1 MILDDFR
8 LDGRVALVTGA
19 GTGLGAAL
27 AVGLAEA
34 GAELALVTRR
44 TPLEE
49 TAAAIT
55 SHGRQAF
62 TLQANLEHP
71 ADREAAID
79 SCLQRFGKLDILV
92 NNAGITDRHKAEDF
106 PLQSWENVMNTNA
119 TAAFHLCQIAGR
131 HMLERGRGKI
141 INLAS
146 LLSFSGGILAAPYAA
161 SKGAVAQFT
170 KALAKQMGVPRYKRE
185 CDCSRLLSTPHGRAA
200 LHGSQAHV
208 PTARSNSRRENR

>member
-27 AVGLAEA
+27 AIGLAEA

-49 TAAAIT
+49 TAAAII
-55 SHGRQAF
+55 SRGRQAF
-62 TLQANLEHP
+62 TLQANLEHA
-71 ADREAAID
+71 ADREAVID

-106 PLQSWENVMNTNA
+106 PLRSWENV
-119 TAAFHLCQIAGR
+119 I
-131 HMLERGRGKI
+131 
-141 INLAS
+141 
-146 LLSFSGGILAAPYAA
+146 
-161 SKGAVAQFT
+161 
-170 KALAKQMGVPRYKRE
+170 
-185 CDCSRLLSTPHGRAA
+185 
-200 LHGSQAHV
+200 
-208 PTARSNSRRENR
+208 